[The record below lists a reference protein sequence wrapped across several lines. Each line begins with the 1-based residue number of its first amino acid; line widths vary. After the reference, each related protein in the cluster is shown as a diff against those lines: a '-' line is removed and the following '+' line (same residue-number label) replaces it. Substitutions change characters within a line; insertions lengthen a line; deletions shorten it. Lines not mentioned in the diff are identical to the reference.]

1 MFFAFKLLNFSA
13 FVSVFRR
20 PRGRFL
26 NYFIALMTCVTR
38 KQTEDI
44 ETAEQ
49 REDGRGNG
57 KTGKGKRVSADLKD

>member
-1 MFFAFKLLNFSA
+1 
-13 FVSVFRR
+13 
-20 PRGRFL
+20 
-26 NYFIALMTCVTR
+26 MTCVTR